1 MHAIDDLVTWAP
13 LLGVMWADDAG
24 GLRSPGAY
32 VAGHVEQRGGFGFST
47 PPGQR
52 PPLSEGAIWAVAGPL
67 GLDPIAV
74 IRDALT
80 GAGMDR
86 ISYVAQFWPGGRVEL
101 HLITFGPAV
110 EVTAGGIELG
120 SLVLVEAAVPE
131 PWRRTPA
138 PQPRARPHAS
148 VDLDL
153 LERTLRERFPEA
165 IGATADEIAV
175 TESRLGLPLP
185 AELKVFYQVRRGRW
199 TDRRGDYGKDFE
211 RVVTAVGCQPLPLDE
226 LYLATAATRPC
237 PWLYAATH
245 AAITLPGD
253 AVQGLAGSPGWIV
266 FGSDGCGD
274 RVAIDLTPGPR
285 GNIGQVIMI
294 DRVQPI
300 GAGLYARSLT
310 AMVKKPP
317 RRWSAGRPAEMPFVA
332 RVNRGALH
340 SIEAAVGPDLEVL
353 SIGAWEG
360 EPLSLAPVAALPRL
374 RTLTALPGTLADPL
388 EIARLTGLEFLALG
402 PEEWRILLDADAV
415 PVGLRAAAVE
425 PHGSHNPLPLV
436 AIANE
441 LLARWDRPLITK
453 TLIEGDLNEAL
464 PGLV

>member
-1 MHAIDDLVTWAP
+1 LD
-13 LLGVMWADDAG
+13 G
-24 GLRSPGAY
+24 GEGRRKI
-32 VAGHVEQRGGFGFST
+32 EQQ
-47 PPGQR
+47 P
-52 PPLSEGAIWAVAGPL
+52 
-67 GLDPIAV
+67 
-74 IRDALT
+74 
-80 GAGMDR
+80 
-86 ISYVAQFWPGGRVEL
+86 
-101 HLITFGPAV
+101 
-110 EVTAGGIELG
+110 
-120 SLVLVEAAVPE
+120 
-131 PWRRTPA
+131 RRTGCSRSLAGASSCSPA
-138 PQPRARPHAS
+138 DGSSYNEVANS
-148 VDLDL
+148 
-153 LERTLRERFPEA
+153 
-165 IGATADEIAV
+165 
-175 TESRLGLPLP
+175 
-185 AELKVFYQVRRGRW
+185 
-199 TDRRGDYGKDFE
+199 
-211 RVVTAVGCQPLPLDE
+211 CQPLPLDE

-237 PWLYAATH
+237 PWLYAATY

-340 SIEAAVGPDLEVL
+340 SIEAAAGPDLEVL

-360 EPLSLAPVAALPRL
+360 EPLSLAPVAGLPRL

-388 EIARLTGLEFLALG
+388 EITRLTGLEFLALG

-415 PVGLRAAAVE
+415 PAGLRAAAVE

-453 TLIEGDLNEAL
+453 TLIEGDFNEAL
-464 PGLV
+464 PGPGVRRPAAANAHLASTRHPARAVP